1 MLTKKYVRTI
11 FVAPKLWILEQF
23 SLNFQTIPRFKEIA
37 RIFKGRNDFSKTVV
51 EGRQKYCV
59 SLPTQDRDGTV
70 INPRKGDRRRTNP
83 GTDQ

>member
-37 RIFKGRNDFSKTVV
+37 RIFKGRNDFSKTTV

-59 SLPTQDRDGTV
+59 SLPPTPPLWDF
-70 INPRKGDRRRTNP
+70 GDPSPFMIAQYLNAP
-83 GTDQ
+83 